1 MSIYKQ
7 IFATASVFAIAA
19 SALISPSVNAAV
31 INNTTLPS
39 GHILCALKS
48 GNNTSS
54 AIALAS
60 VVGTLQGESY
70 TVHLVNSSSC
80 GLITGTPGTSGN
92 ASAGISTFVFDTHA
106 TQLNI
111 SSLAAGTSTTP
122 PTLVGTA
129 TYENNIPK
137 YTGPTTVNICLGVSK
152 EYEIKFED
160 TPDNDFLEEAGAIQ
174 TSLGNN
180 AFVRSVSANGSLTYF
195 IKPTTQAFSTLNNT
209 FTFTPAVREQANSN
223 RNTAVI
229 GNNYGSTVSTPVVTF
244 KTVDT
249 ANCPTTTV
257 SSSSMSSSSMM
268 MSSSSMM
275 MSSSSVVAPVASAM
289 AATSSKATV
298 TIEEPATSGKG
309 GSTVR
314 TGGAY

>member
-7 IFATASVFAIAA
+7 IFATASIFAIAA
-19 SALISPSVNAAV
+19 SALISPVGANAAV
-31 INNTTLPS
+31 VNNTTLPA

-60 VVGTLQGESY
+60 VVGNYQGELY

-80 GLITGTPGTSGN
+80 GLITGTPGTNGN
-92 ASAGISTFVFDTHA
+92 ASAGISTYVFDTHA

-111 SSLAAGTSTTP
+111 ATLTAGSSTAAPVLT
-122 PTLVGTA
+122 GTA

-137 YTGPTTVNICLGVSK
+137 YTGATTINVCLGVSK

-160 TPDNDFLEEAGAIQ
+160 TVDNDYLEEATVQ
-174 TSLGNN
+174 TALGSN
-180 AFVRSVSANGSLTYF
+180 AFVRSTSANGSLTYS
-195 IKPTTQAFSTLNNT
+195 IKPTTQAFSTLNNN
-209 FTFTPAVREQANSN
+209 FTFTPSVREQANSN
-223 RNTAVI
+223 RTTANI
-229 GNNYGSTVSTPVVTF
+229 ANNYGTTVVTPVITF
-244 KTVDT
+244 KTVEA
-249 ANCPTTTV
+249 ANCPSTTTV

-268 MSSSSMM
+268 SSSMMSSSSMT
-275 MSSSSVVAPVASAM
+275 APVASAM
-289 AATSSKATV
+289 AAKSSEAATV
-298 TIEEPATSGKG
+298 VIDAPSTGKG
-309 GSTVR
+309 SATVR